1 MPKSDMPF
9 SRRAFRALLNVLPFE
24 FRENFGGEMER
35 VFDEQKRDVE
45 QRGGLMDFARLWWEA
60 LTGIFR
66 TAPREHWEILKHD
79 CAYATRMLRNS
90 PWFSITAILT
100 LALGIGANTAIFSVV
115 NSVLLRPLPY
125 PQAQQLVFVREKATK
140 VGVDHVQF
148 SVPEIMDFRER
159 NHTLSELAEYHGM
172 SFTLFG
178 HGDPERVRT
187 GVVSANYFDMFGLQP
202 MMGRTFISADDQ
214 PGAPPVLVLT
224 YDYWKNNFGADPAII
239 GKTFEMNDKVHTV
252 VGVLPPVPQYP
263 DKVDLYMATSACP
276 YRSSKMHIQD
286 RDMRM
291 MDVFGRM
298 KPGVTVEQ
306 TRADMFAIAGHL
318 QAEYPKSYP
327 DNLGYSAEASPL
339 QRELTHSAGPT
350 LLILLAAAAFV
361 LLIACANV
369 ANLTLSRMARRERE
383 LSVRTALGAG
393 RSRLLRQ
400 LLTES
405 AILAFAGG
413 VLGLVLAYE
422 SLHLLTEFASRL
434 TPRAHEIRIDA
445 GVLLFALGA
454 AIATSIIFG
463 TVSALF
469 ARTNLTSGLKEGSSG
484 AGVGLRRNRV
494 RSALIVSQI
503 AFSFMLLTGAGL
515 LIRSLMKMQE
525 VNPGFVPQRVLAMK
539 VNFNWAKYT
548 GKEGFADVAKKVL
561 DQAQAEPGV
570 LSAAISSGYPLEPE
584 LIQGGSSSGTFQIQ
598 GRDLQPGQAPPM
610 ANIACASPD
619 YFRTLGIPLLA
630 GRTFAD
636 TDDAKAPEVFIISEQ
651 MKRALWP
658 NSDPLGQK
666 LSFDNGEHWGTIVGV
681 VGGVREFGLDQPPAS
696 EVYGA
701 IAQTPNV
708 GTLLV
713 RTAMD
718 PSGMSRRMRDV
729 IHHVDSQ
736 TAVTHEMTI
745 EQARRESME
754 APRLTAT
761 LLGLFAG
768 LALLIAAAGI
778 GGIMAL
784 AVSQRVHE
792 IGIRMALGAK
802 QQNILNMVL
811 GQGALLAGLGI
822 AFGTAGAL
830 ALTALVKS
838 LLFEVTPTDP
848 ATFVCVAFVLAL
860 TAILATYIP
869 ARRAASISPVEALRC
884 E

>member
-1 MPKSDMPF
+1 MLKSNIPL
-9 SRRAFRALLNVLPFE
+9 SRRAFRALLNVLPFD

-35 VFDEQKRDVE
+35 VFDEQKRGVE
-45 QRGGLMDFARLWWEA
+45 QRGGIMDFARLWWEA

-140 VGVDHVQF
+140 VGADHVQF
-148 SVPEIMDFRER
+148 SVPEIKDFRER

-187 GVVSANYFDMFGLQP
+187 GVVSANFFDMFGIQP
-202 MMGRTFISADDQ
+202 MMGRTFISADDE
-214 PGAPPVLVLT
+214 PGAPPVLVLS
-224 YDYWKNNFGADPAII
+224 YDYWLNDFGGDPAII
-239 GKTFEMNDKVHTV
+239 GKTFEMNDKLHTV

-276 YRSSKMHIQD
+276 FRSSKMHIED
-286 RDMRM
+286 RDMHM

-306 TRADMFAIAGHL
+306 TRADMSAIAGHL

-327 DNLGYSAEASPL
+327 DNLGYAADASPL
-339 QRELTHSAGPT
+339 QQELTHSARPT

-369 ANLTLSRMARRERE
+369 ANLTLARMARRERE
-383 LSVRTALGAG
+383 LAVRTALGAG

-413 VLGLVLAYE
+413 ALGLVLAYE
-422 SLHLLTEFASRL
+422 SLHLLTEFAGRL

-484 AGVGLRRNRV
+484 TGVGLRRNRV

-503 AFSFMLLTGAGL
+503 AFSFMLLIGAGL

-561 DQAQAEPGV
+561 DQVQAEPGV

-584 LIQGGSSSGTFQIQ
+584 LIQGGSSSGTFLVQ
-598 GRDLQPGQAPPM
+598 GRNLQPGEAPPM
-610 ANIACASPD
+610 ANIACGSPD

-636 TDDAKAPEVFIISEQ
+636 TDDAKAPEVLIINEPL
-651 MKRALWP
+651 KKALWP

-666 LSFDNGEHWGTIVGV
+666 VSFDDGQHWATIVGV
-681 VGGVREFGLDQPPAS
+681 VGGVREFGLDQAPAG
-696 EVYGA
+696 EIYGA

-718 PSGMSRRMRDV
+718 PSGISRRMRDV

-745 EQARRESME
+745 EQARRESMA

-802 QQNILNMVL
+802 QENILNMVL
-811 GQGALLAGLGI
+811 GQGAVLAALGI

-848 ATFVCVAFVLAL
+848 ATFICVAFVLAL

-869 ARRAASISPVEALRC
+869 ARRAASIRPVEALRC

>member
-1 MPKSDMPF
+1 MPKSKIPL
-9 SRRAFRALLNVLPFE
+9 SRKIFRGLLNVLPGD
-24 FRENFGGEMER
+24 FRENFGGEMEQ

-45 QRGGLMDFARLWWEA
+45 RRGGFVDFARLWWEA

-79 CAYATRMLRNS
+79 VAYAIRMLQKS

-125 PQAQQLVFVREKATK
+125 PQAQQLVFVRQEALK
-140 VGVDHVQF
+140 VGVDHVPF
-148 SVPEIMDFRER
+148 SVPEIMDFRAR
-159 NHTLSELAEYHGM
+159 NHTLSSVAEYHGM

-187 GVVSANYFDMFGLQP
+187 GVVSANYFDLFGLQP
-202 MMGRTFISADDQ
+202 LMGRTFVAADDEL
-214 PGAPPVLVLT
+214 GAPPVLVLS
-224 YDYWKNNFGADPAII
+224 YDYWKNNLGGDPAII

-263 DKVDLYMATSACP
+263 DKVDLYMATPACP
-276 YRSSKMHIQD
+276 ARSSKMHVED

-298 KPGVTVEQ
+298 KPGVTLEQ
-306 TRADMFAIAGHL
+306 ARADMAGIAGHL

-327 DNLGYSAEASPL
+327 ENLGYAADASPL
-339 QRELTHSAGPT
+339 QQELTHSARTPI
-350 LLILLAAAAFV
+350 LILLGAAAFV

-405 AILAFAGG
+405 AILACAGG
-413 VLGLVLAYE
+413 LLSLALAYE
-422 SLHLLTEFASRL
+422 SLHLLTQLAARL
-434 TPRAHEIRIDA
+434 TPRAHEIRIDG
-445 GVLLFALGA
+445 GVLLFA
-454 AIATSIIFG
+454 IATAVATSLIFG
-463 TVSALF
+463 TVSAMF
-469 ARTNLTSGLKEGSSG
+469 ARANLSTGLKEGSAG
-484 AGVGLRRNRV
+484 AGVGLRRNRL

-503 AFSFMLLTGAGL
+503 AFSFMLLIGAGL
-515 LIRSLMKMQE
+515 LMRSLVKMQE
-525 VNPGFVPQRVLAMK
+525 VNPGFVPQRVMAMK
-539 VNFNWAKYT
+539 LNFNWSKYSDKGAFEIVT
-548 GKEGFADVAKKVL
+548 KKVL
-561 DQAQAEPGV
+561 DQVQAEPGV

-584 LIQGGSSSGTFQIQ
+584 LVTDGPNSNTFRIQ
-598 GRDLQPGQAPPM
+598 GRALASGETPP
-610 ANIACASPD
+610 IASIASASSD
-619 YFRTLGIPLLA
+619 YFKTLGIPLIS
-630 GRTFAD
+630 GRIFAD
-636 TDDAKAPEVFIISEQ
+636 TDDSKAPQVLIVSEQ
-651 MKRALWP
+651 LKKILWP
-658 NSDPLGQK
+658 DADPVRQK
-666 LSFDNGEHWGTIVGV
+666 VSFDDGEHWATIVGV
-681 VGGVREFGLDQPPAS
+681 VGDVREFGLDHAPVS
-696 EVYGA
+696 EIYA
-701 IAQTPNV
+701 PIAQTANI

-713 RTAMD
+713 RTAMN
-718 PSGMSRRMRDV
+718 PEGMSRRMREV

-736 TAVTHEMTI
+736 TAITQEMTI
-745 EQARRESME
+745 EQARRDSLQV
-754 APRLTAT
+754 PRLTAT

-802 QQNILNMVL
+802 QENILRMVL
-811 GQGALLAGLGI
+811 GQGAALAGLGI
-822 AFGTAGAL
+822 LLGAL
-830 ALTALVKS
+830 GALGLAALVKS
-838 LLFEVTPTDP
+838 LLFEITPTDP
-848 ATFVCVAFVLAL
+848 ATFAGVAVVLAA
-860 TAILATYIP
+860 TAVLACYVP
-869 ARRAASISPVEALRC
+869 ARRAARIDPVEALRC

>member
-1 MPKSDMPF
+1 MPKSDIAL
-9 SRRAFRALLNVLPFE
+9 SRRAFRALIRILPVD

-45 QRGGLMDFARLWWEA
+45 QRGGIVDFARLWWEA

-79 CAYATRMLRNS
+79 CAYAIRVLRKS

-140 VGVDHVQF
+140 VGADHVQF
-148 SVPEIMDFRER
+148 SVPEIMDYRAR
-159 NHTLSELAEYHGM
+159 NRTLSALAEYHGM

-187 GVVSANYFDMFGLQP
+187 GVVSADYFDMFEIQP
-202 MMGRTFISADDQ
+202 MMGRTFIAADDQ
-214 PGAPPVLVLT
+214 PGAPPVLVLS
-224 YDYWKNNFGADPAII
+224 YDYWKNSLGADPAII
-239 GKTFEMNDKVHTV
+239 GKTFEMNDKLHTV

-263 DKVDLYMATSACP
+263 DKVDMYMATSACP
-276 YRSSKMHIQD
+276 FRSSKMHTED

-298 KPGVTVEQ
+298 KQGVTVEQ
-306 TRADMFAIAGHL
+306 ARADMSAIAGHL
-318 QAEYPKSYP
+318 QAEYPKSYQ
-327 DNLGYSAEASPL
+327 DNLGFTADASPL
-339 QRELTHSAGPT
+339 QQELTHSARPT
-350 LLILLAAAAFV
+350 LLILLAAVVFV

-413 VLGLVLAYE
+413 SLGLLLAYE
-422 SLHLLTEFASRL
+422 SLHLLTDFAARL

-454 AIATSIIFG
+454 AIGTSIIFG

-469 ARTNLTSGLKEGSSG
+469 ARANLSTGLKEGSAG
-484 AGVGLRRNRV
+484 AGAGLLRNRM

-503 AFSFMLLTGAGL
+503 AFSFMLLIGAGL
-515 LIRSLMKMQE
+515 LVRSLIKMQE

-548 GKEGFADVAKKVL
+548 GNEGFALVAKKVL
-561 DQAQAEPGV
+561 DQVQAEPGV

-584 LIQGGSSSGTFQIQ
+584 LITGGPSSGTFEIQ
-598 GRDLQPGQAPPM
+598 GRALQPGEAPPM
-610 ANIACASPD
+610 ANIAFVSPD
-619 YFRTLGIPLLA
+619 YFTTLGIPLLA
-630 GRTFAD
+630 GRSFTD
-636 TDDAKAPEVFIISEQ
+636 TDDAKAPQVLIVSEQ
-651 MKRALWP
+651 LKKSLWP
-658 NSDPLGQK
+658 NADPIGQK
-666 LSFDNGEHWGTIVGV
+666 VSFDNGKNWMSVVGI
-681 VGGVREFGLDQPPAS
+681 VGGVREFGLDQAPTS
-696 EVYGA
+696 EVYVA
-701 IAQTPNV
+701 IAQNPKV
-708 GTLLV
+708 GTLIV

-718 PSGMSRRMRDV
+718 PVGMSRRMREV

-736 TAVTHEMTI
+736 TAITHEMTI
-745 EQARRESME
+745 EQARRESLE

-802 QQNILNMVL
+802 RENILAMIL
-811 GQGALLAGLGI
+811 GQGALLAVLGI
-822 AFGTAGAL
+822 LIGAAGAF
-830 ALTALVKS
+830 ALTAMIKS

-848 ATFVCVAFVLAL
+848 ITFLSVAFVLAA
-860 TAILATYIP
+860 TAIVASYMP
-869 ARRAASISPVEALRC
+869 ARRAAQIDPVEALRS

>member
-1 MPKSDMPF
+1 MPKSDMPL
-9 SRRAFRALLNVLPFE
+9 SRRAFRALMNVLPGD
-24 FRENFGGEMER
+24 FRANFGGEMEQ
-35 VFDEQKRDVE
+35 VFEAQKRDVE
-45 QRGGLMDFARLWWEA
+45 GRGEIMDFAKLWWEA

-66 TAPREHWEILKHD
+66 TAPREHWDILKHD
-79 CAYATRMLRNS
+79 AAYAMRMLQKS

-115 NSVLLRPLPY
+115 NSVLLQPLPY
-125 PQAQQLVFVREKATK
+125 PQAQQLVFLRQEAMK
-140 VGVDHVQF
+140 VGVDHVPF
-148 SVPEIMDFRER
+148 SVPEIMDFRAR
-159 NHTLSELAEYHGM
+159 NHTLSALAEYHGM
-172 SFTLFG
+172 AFTLFG

-187 GVVSANYFDMFGLQP
+187 GVVSANYFDMFGIQP
-202 MMGRTFISADDQ
+202 MLGRTFVSADDE
-214 PGAPPVLVLT
+214 PGAPPVLVLS
-224 YDYWKNNFGADPAII
+224 YDYWKNNLGSDPAII
-239 GKTFEMNDKVHTV
+239 GKTFEMNDKLHTV

-276 YRSSKMHIQD
+276 YRSSPMHVES

-291 MDVFGRM
+291 MDVFGRL
-298 KPGVTVEQ
+298 KPGVTIEQ
-306 TRADMFAIAGHL
+306 ARADMSAIASHL

-327 DNLGYSAEASPL
+327 DNLGYAADASPL
-339 QRELTHSAGPT
+339 QRELTQSARPT
-350 LLILLAAAAFV
+350 LLILLAAAVFV

-413 VLGLVLAYE
+413 ALGLALAYE
-422 SLHLLTEFASRL
+422 SLHLLTQFASRL

-454 AIATSIIFG
+454 AIGTSVIFG

-469 ARTNLTSGLKEGSSG
+469 ARANLSTGLKEGSAG
-484 AGVGLRRNRV
+484 AGAGLRRNRM

-503 AFSFMLLTGAGL
+503 AFSFMLLIGAGL

-548 GKEGFADVAKKVL
+548 GKEQFTDVAKKVL
-561 DQAQAEPGV
+561 DQVQVEPGV
-570 LSAAISSGYPLEPE
+570 LSAAISSGYPLEAD
-584 LIQGGSSSGTFQIQ
+584 LITGGPNSNTFQIQ
-598 GRDLQPGQAPPM
+598 GRTLRSGETPP
-610 ANIACASPD
+610 IASIASASPD
-619 YFRTLGIPLLA
+619 YFKTLGIPLLA

-636 TDDAKAPEVFIISEQ
+636 TDDSKAPQVLVISEQ
-651 MKRALWP
+651 LKKALWP
-658 NSDPLGQK
+658 NNDPIGQK
-666 LSFDNGEHWGTIVGV
+666 VSFDEGEHWATIIGV
-681 VGGVREFGLDQPPAS
+681 VGDVREFGLDHPPAN
-696 EVYGA
+696 EIYAA
-701 IAQTPNV
+701 IGQTSNV
-708 GTLLV
+708 GTLVV

-718 PSGMSRRMRDV
+718 PAGISRRMREV
-729 IHHVDSQ
+729 IHHIDSQ
-736 TAVTHEMTI
+736 TAITQEMTI
-745 EQARRESME
+745 EQARRESLE

-802 QQNILNMVL
+802 RENILGMIL
-811 GQGALLAGLGI
+811 GQGALLALLGI
-822 AFGTAGAL
+822 LIGAAGAL
-830 ALTALVKS
+830 ALTTMIKS

-848 ATFVCVAFVLAL
+848 ATFLSVAFVLGL
-860 TAILATYIP
+860 TAIVASYVP
-869 ARRAASISPVEALRC
+869 ARRAARIDPVDALRG

>member
-1 MPKSDMPF
+1 MPKSKLPL
-9 SRRAFRALLNVLPFE
+9 SRRAFRALLNILPGD
-24 FRENFGGEMER
+24 FRENFGGEMEQ
-35 VFDEQKRDVE
+35 VFDEQKRHVE
-45 QRGGLMDFARLWWEA
+45 QRGGFMDFVRLWWEA
-60 LTGIFR
+60 LIGIFR

-79 CAYATRMLRNS
+79 CSYAIRMLRKS

-140 VGVDHVQF
+140 VGADHVQF
-148 SVPEIMDFRER
+148 SVPEIMDYRAR
-159 NHTLSELAEYHGM
+159 NHTLSALAEYHGM

-187 GVVSANYFDMFGLQP
+187 GVVSANYFDMFGIQP
-202 MMGRTFISADDQ
+202 MLGRTFVLADDE
-214 PGAPPVLVLT
+214 PGAPPVLVLS
-224 YDYWKNNFGADPAII
+224 YDYWKNSLGADPAIV
-239 GKTFEMNDKVHTV
+239 GKRFEMNDKLHTV

-276 YRSSKMHIQD
+276 FRSSKMHTED

-291 MDVFGRM
+291 MDVFARL

-306 TRADMFAIAGHL
+306 ARADMIAIAGHL

-327 DNLGYSAEASPL
+327 DNIGFSADASPL
-339 QRELTHSAGPT
+339 QQELTHSARPT

-413 VLGLVLAYE
+413 ALGLGLAYE
-422 SLHLLTEFASRL
+422 SLHLLTDFAGLL

-445 GVLLFALGA
+445 GVLLFALA
-454 AIATSIIFG
+454 AATGTSLIFG

-469 ARTNLTSGLKEGSSG
+469 ARTNLTAGLKEGSAGTG
-484 AGVGLRRNRV
+484 AGLRRNRV
-494 RSALIVSQI
+494 RSALIVSQV
-503 AFSFMLLTGAGL
+503 AFSFMLLIGAGL
-515 LIRSLMKMQE
+515 LIRSLIKMQE
-525 VNPGFVPQRVLAMK
+525 VNPGFVPQHVLAMK
-539 VNFNWAKYT
+539 VNFNWAKYA
-548 GKEGFADVAKKVL
+548 GKEGSADVAKKVL

-584 LIQGGSSSGTFQIQ
+584 LIAGGASSGTFQIQ
-598 GRDLQPGQAPPM
+598 GRTLQTGEAPQM
-610 ANIACASPD
+610 ANLASASPN

-630 GRTFAD
+630 GRGFAD
-636 TDDAKAPEVFIISEQ
+636 TDDAKAPQVLIISEHL
-651 MKRALWP
+651 KKSLWAQA
-658 NSDPLGQK
+658 DPVGQNI
-666 LSFDNGEHWGTIVGV
+666 SFDNGQHWATIIGV
-681 VGGVREFGLDQPPAS
+681 VGDVREFGLDQAPVS
-696 EVYGA
+696 EIYA
-701 IAQTPNV
+701 TIAQNPDI
-708 GTLLV
+708 GTLIV

-718 PSGMSRRMRDV
+718 PAGMSRRMRDV

-736 TAVTHEMTI
+736 TAVTHEMTL
-745 EQARRESME
+745 EQARRESLTT
-754 APRLTAT
+754 PRLTAS

-784 AVSQRVHE
+784 AVSQRVRE
-792 IGIRMALGAK
+792 IGIRMALGANRE
-802 QQNILNMVL
+802 NILGMVL

-822 AFGTAGAL
+822 AIGAAGAL
-830 ALTALVKS
+830 ALSALVKS

-848 ATFVCVAFVLAL
+848 VTFSCVALVLIS
-860 TAILATYIP
+860 TAMVASYLP
-869 ARRAASISPVEALRC
+869 ARRAARIDSSQALRS

>member
-1 MPKSDMPF
+1 MPKSKEPF
-9 SRRAFRALLNVLPFE
+9 SRRAFRALLNILPFD

-35 VFDEQKRDVE
+35 VFDEQKRDVV
-45 QRGGLMDFARLWWEA
+45 QRGGIIDFARLWGEA
-60 LTGIFR
+60 LSGIFR

-79 CAYATRMLRNS
+79 CAYASRMLRNS

-125 PQAQQLVFVREKATK
+125 PQAQQLIFVRERATK
-140 VGVDHVQF
+140 VGADHVQF

-159 NHTLSELAEYHGM
+159 NHTLSALAEYHGM

-187 GVVSANYFDMFGLQP
+187 GVVSANYFDMFGIQP
-202 MMGRTFISADDQ
+202 MMGRAFIAEDDQ
-214 PGAPPVLVLT
+214 PGAPPVLVLS
-224 YDYWKNNFGADPAII
+224 YDYWKNTFGSDPAII
-239 GKTFEMNDKVHTV
+239 GKTFEMNDKLHTV

-276 YRSSKMHIQD
+276 FRSSKMHIED
-286 RDMRM
+286 REMHM

-306 TRADMFAIAGHL
+306 ARADMSAIAGHL
-318 QAEYPKSYP
+318 RAEYPKAYP
-327 DNLGYSAEASPL
+327 DNLGYTADASPL
-339 QRELTHSAGPT
+339 QQELTHSARPT
-350 LLILLAAAAFV
+350 LLILLAAAVFV

-405 AILAFAGG
+405 AMLAFAGG
-413 VLGLVLAYE
+413 ALGLVLAYE
-422 SLHLLTEFASRL
+422 SLHLLTEFAGRL

-454 AIATSIIFG
+454 AIGTSIIFG

-469 ARTNLTSGLKEGSSG
+469 ARTNLTSGLKEGSAG
-484 AGVGLRRNRV
+484 AGAGLRPNRV

-503 AFSFMLLTGAGL
+503 AFSFMLLIGAGL
-515 LIRSLMKMQE
+515 LIRSLIKMQE
-525 VNPGFVPQRVLAMK
+525 VNPGFVPQRVLALK

-548 GKEGFADVAKKVL
+548 GKEGSADVAKKVL
-561 DQAQAEPGV
+561 DQVQAEPGV

-584 LIQGGSSSGTFQIQ
+584 LIEGGSNSSTFQIQ
-598 GRDLQPGQAPPM
+598 GRTLQPGEAPPM

-636 TDDAKAPEVFIISEQ
+636 TDDAKSPEVLIISEQ
-651 MKRALWP
+651 LKKGLWP
-658 NSDPLGQK
+658 NTDPIGQK
-666 LSFDNGEHWGTIVGV
+666 VSFDNGEHWATIVGV
-681 VGGVREFGLDQPPAS
+681 VGGVREFGLDQAPAS
-696 EVYGA
+696 EIYAA
-701 IAQTPNV
+701 IAQDPSI
-708 GTLLV
+708 GTLVV
-713 RTAMD
+713 RTALD
-718 PSGMSRRMRDV
+718 PSGVSRRMREV

-802 QQNILNMVL
+802 RENILTMVL
-811 GQGALLAGLGI
+811 GHGALLAGLGI

-848 ATFVCVAFVLAL
+848 ATFLCGALVLAS
-860 TAILATYIP
+860 TAVLASYVP
-869 ARRAASISPVEALRC
+869 ARRAARISPVEALRC

>member
-1 MPKSDMPF
+1 
-9 SRRAFRALLNVLPFE
+9 
-24 FRENFGGEMER
+24 
-35 VFDEQKRDVE
+35 
-45 QRGGLMDFARLWWEA
+45 
-60 LTGIFR
+60 
-66 TAPREHWEILKHD
+66 
-79 CAYATRMLRNS
+79 
-90 PWFSITAILT
+90 
-100 LALGIGANTAIFSVV
+100 
-115 NSVLLRPLPY
+115 
-125 PQAQQLVFVREKATK
+125 
-140 VGVDHVQF
+140 
-148 SVPEIMDFRER
+148 
-159 NHTLSELAEYHGM
+159 
-172 SFTLFG
+172 
-178 HGDPERVRT
+178 
-187 GVVSANYFDMFGLQP
+187 
-202 MMGRTFISADDQ
+202 
-214 PGAPPVLVLT
+214 
-224 YDYWKNNFGADPAII
+224 
-239 GKTFEMNDKVHTV
+239 
-252 VGVLPPVPQYP
+252 
-263 DKVDLYMATSACP
+263 
-276 YRSSKMHIQD
+276 
-286 RDMRM
+286 
-291 MDVFGRM
+291 
-298 KPGVTVEQ
+298 
-306 TRADMFAIAGHL
+306 
-318 QAEYPKSYP
+318 
-327 DNLGYSAEASPL
+327 
-339 QRELTHSAGPT
+339 
-350 LLILLAAAAFV
+350 
-361 LLIACANV
+361 
-369 ANLTLSRMARRERE
+369 MARRERE

-413 VLGLVLAYE
+413 VLGLILAYE
-422 SLHLLTEFASRL
+422 SLHLLIQFAGRL
-434 TPRAHEIRIDA
+434 TPRAHEIRIDS

-454 AIATSIIFG
+454 AIATSLIFG

-503 AFSFMLLTGAGL
+503 AFSFMLLIGAGL
-515 LIRSLMKMQE
+515 LIRSLMKMLE
-525 VNPGFVPQRVLAMK
+525 VNPGFVPQRVLAMR

-570 LSAAISSGYPLEPE
+570 LSAAISSGYPLEAE
-584 LIQGGSSSGTFQIQ
+584 LIENGSSSGTFQIQ
-598 GRDLQPGQAPPM
+598 GRDLLPGQAPPM
-610 ANIACASPD
+610 ANIACATPD

-630 GRTFAD
+630 GRVFAD
-636 TDDAKAPEVFIISEQ
+636 TDDAKAPEVFVISEQ
-651 MKRALWP
+651 MQKALWP

-681 VGGVREFGLDQPPAS
+681 VGGVREFGLDQAPAS
-696 EVYGA
+696 EIYGA

-736 TAVTHEMTI
+736 TAVTHEMTM
-745 EQARRESME
+745 EQARRDSME

-802 QQNILNMVL
+802 QQNILRMVL
-811 GQGALLAGLGI
+811 GQGALLAALGI
-822 AFGTAGAL
+822 AFGAAGAL

-848 ATFVCVAFVLAL
+848 ATFICVAFVLAL

-869 ARRAASISPVEALRC
+869 ARRAAGISPVEALRC